1 MEFLAK
7 LKEDGPRKPE
17 RQHMRAQ
24 IKQIATASCLSMKCQ
39 LREVNRRF
47 TADRDR
53 HAMEK
58 WVSAA
63 ASWTRAAELID
74 WCVAFAVQVGWL
86 YRQVGFVPSS
96 LSFGARAPVAV

>member
-7 LKEDGPRKPE
+7 LREDGPRKPE
-17 RQHMRAQ
+17 RQQMRAQ
-24 IKQIATASCLSMKCQ
+24 IKQIVTASCLSMKCQ

-58 WVSAA
+58 WVNAA
-63 ASWTRAAELID
+63 ASWTRVSELLGPK
-74 WCVAFAVQVGWL
+74 VADAVQAGL
-86 YRQVGFVPSS
+86 F
-96 LSFGARAPVAV
+96 F